1 MANERSPSLFALT
14 DDIALR
20 SGDLIVL
27 LARLA
32 MGWLFLSTSWTGLTN
47 VSGAAG
53 YLAGL
58 GVPAPGVM
66 VWLVLLGE
74 LAIGIG
80 LMFGI
85 ATRYVALFTFVFLIM
100 TIVLGHRYWTYPPAQ
115 QANQYAHFLK
125 NLALM
130 GGALMLFWSGAR
142 RYSVDARMGR

>member
-1 MANERSPSLFALT
+1 MANEPSPPLFALT
-14 DDIALR
+14 DAAAMR
-20 SGDLIVL
+20 SGDLVIL

-32 MGWLFLSTSWTGLTN
+32 MGWLFLSTAWTGFAN

-53 YLAGL
+53 YLGSL

-80 LMFGI
+80 LIFGI
-85 ATRYVALFTFVFLIM
+85 ATRYVALFTFVFLII

-115 QANQYAHFLK
+115 QANQSAHFLK

-130 GGALMLFWSGAR
+130 GGALMLFWSGAG
-142 RYSVDARMGR
+142 RYSVDSKIR

>member
-1 MANERSPSLFALT
+1 MANEPSPPLFALT
-14 DDIALR
+14 DAAAMR
-20 SGDLIVL
+20 SGDLVIL
-27 LARLA
+27 LARVA
-32 MGWLFLSTSWTGLTN
+32 MGWLFLSTAWTGLAN

-58 GVPAPGVM
+58 GVPASGLM

-80 LMFGI
+80 LIFGI
-85 ATRYVALFTFVFLIM
+85 ATRYAALFTFVFLIM
-100 TIVLGHRYWTYPPAQ
+100 TIVLGHRYWTNPPAQ

-130 GGALMLFWSGAR
+130 GGALVLFWSGAG
-142 RYSVDARMGR
+142 RYSVDARMR